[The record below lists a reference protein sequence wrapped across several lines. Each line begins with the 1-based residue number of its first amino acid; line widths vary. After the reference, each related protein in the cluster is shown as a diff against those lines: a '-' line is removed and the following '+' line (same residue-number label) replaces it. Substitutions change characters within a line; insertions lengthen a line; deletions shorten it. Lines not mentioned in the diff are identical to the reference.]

1 MSNQALT
8 WAFGLSLGSAAQKAV
23 LLYLADA
30 AHDDGTC
37 AWPSVIKIRVATELS
52 ERAVRSALKA
62 LQERGLIVLGDQ
74 RHAALGCNGTTVP
87 LNRRSKVWDLRLNM
101 PVERFDHVERAADVE
116 ERLREEERRKRR
128 AERTQKKARQA
139 DAADARPETADE
151 NVGCTT
157 CTPENGSENALGCT
171 SCTSWGAGGAP
182 KPKYITL
189 NPSVS
194 YGDISP
200 RGGESGPGNEEDGN
214 ETGDAPAEA
223 TAAGG
228 DASGLVAEAR
238 ELAGTLAERQARA
251 GMIVS
256 KPSKRDEKALLTLLD
271 AHGVEMVAS
280 VLDWA
285 LREPFW
291 RPKLTSG
298 RAFARHFAQ
307 IHNQRLAD
315 ALPTPAAGR
324 ALEARTADTARRGRE
339 RLASRLV
346 ASALRRNGADGL
358 EPGDVF
364 SRLLAD
370 MEAGAE
376 GTDTLADG
384 AVDWARRK
392 REKALADDRD
402 LAAFRNA
409 HGGSAFAGNWGRA
422 S

>member
-62 LQERGLIVLGDQ
+62 LQERGLIELGDQ
-74 RHAALGCNGTTVP
+74 RHAALGRNGTTVP

-157 CTPENGSENALGCT
+157 CTPENGAENALGCT
-171 SCTSWGAGGAP
+171 TCTSWGAGGAP
-182 KPKYITL
+182 KPKYKTL

-200 RGGESGPGNEEDGN
+200 RGGESDPGTDGN
-214 ETGDAPAEA
+214 GTEA
-223 TAAGG
+223 TADEATAIAGG
-228 DASGLVAEAR
+228 DASRLVTEAR
-238 ELAGTLAERQARA
+238 ELAATLVERQAQA

-256 KPSKRDEKALLTLLD
+256 KPSKRDEKALLALLD
-271 AHGVEMVAS
+271 AHGGETVVS

-285 LREPFW
+285 LRDPFW

-315 ALPTPAAGR
+315 DLPAQTAGR
-324 ALEARTADTARRGRE
+324 ATEARAADTARRGRE
-339 RLASRLV
+339 RLAARLV
-346 ASALRRNGADGL
+346 ASALRRDGADGL

-370 MEAGAE
+370 LEAGAE
-376 GTDTLADG
+376 GTDALADA
-384 AVDWARRK
+384 AVEWARRK
-392 REKALADDRD
+392 RAKALSDDRD
-402 LAAFRNA
+402 LAEFRKA

>member
-37 AWPSVIKIRVATELS
+37 AWPSVIKIRVAAELS

-62 LQERGLIVLGDQ
+62 LQERGLIELGDQ
-74 RHAALGCNGTTVP
+74 RHAALGRNGTTVP

-151 NVGCTT
+151 NVGCAT
-157 CTPENGSENALGCT
+157 CTPENGAENALGCT
-171 SCTSWGAGGAP
+171 TCTSWGAGGTP
-182 KPKYITL
+182 KPKYKTL

-200 RGGESGPGNEEDGN
+200 RGGESDPGTDGN
-214 ETGDAPAEA
+214 GTEA
-223 TAAGG
+223 TADEATAIAGG
-228 DASGLVAEAR
+228 DASRLVTEAR
-238 ELAGTLAERQARA
+238 ELAATLVERQAQA

-256 KPSKRDEKALLTLLD
+256 KPSKRDEKGLLALLD
-271 AHGVEMVAS
+271 AHGGETVVS

-285 LREPFW
+285 LRDPFW

-315 ALPTPAAGR
+315 DLPAQTAGR
-324 ALEARTADTARRGRE
+324 ATEARAADTARRGRE
-339 RLASRLV
+339 RLAARLV
-346 ASALRRNGADGL
+346 ASALRRDGADGL

-370 MEAGAE
+370 LEAGAE
-376 GTDTLADG
+376 GTDALADA
-384 AVDWARRK
+384 AVEWARRK
-392 REKALADDRD
+392 HAKALSAART
-402 LAAFRNA
+402 LAEFRKA

>member
-8 WAFGLSLGSAAQKAV
+8 WAFGLSLGSSAQKAV

-52 ERAVRSALKA
+52 ERAVRSALKS

-74 RHAALGCNGTTVP
+74 RHAALGRNGTTVP

-116 ERLREEERRKRR
+116 ERLREEERRKRH
-128 AERTQKKARQA
+128 AEQARKKARQA
-139 DAADARPETADE
+139 AGPDATEPETADGT
-151 NVGCTT
+151 VGCAT
-157 CTPENGSENALGCT
+157 CTPENGAENALGCT
-171 SCTSWGAGGAP
+171 TCTSWCAVDAP
-182 KPKYITL
+182 KPKCKTL
-189 NPSVS
+189 TPSVS

-200 RGGESGPGNEEDGN
+200 SGESDPAGKEHEPASTQADRNAADG
-214 ETGDAPAEA
+214 EPQQATG
-223 TAAGG
+223 TAHA
-228 DASGLVAEAR
+228 
-238 ELAGTLAERQARA
+238 LAATLAERQASA

-271 AHGVEMVAS
+271 AHGGETVGS

-285 LREPFW
+285 LRDPFW

-315 ALPTPAAGR
+315 AAPSPTIGR
-324 ALEARTADTARRGRE
+324 APEARTADTARRGRE
-339 RLASRLV
+339 RLAARLV
-346 ASALRRNGADGL
+346 ASALRRNGSDGL
-358 EPGDVF
+358 DPGDVF
-364 SRLLAD
+364 ARLLSD
-370 MEAGAE
+370 MESGAE
-376 GTDTLADG
+376 GNDELADA
-384 AVDWARRK
+384 AVEWARGK
-392 REKALADDRD
+392 HEKALADDRE

-409 HGGSAFAGNWGRA
+409 HGGSAFAGNWKRA

>member
-62 LQERGLIVLGDQ
+62 LQERGLIELGDQ
-74 RHAALGCNGTTVP
+74 RHAALGRNGTTVP

-101 PVERFDHVERAADVE
+101 PVERFDHVERASDVE
-116 ERLREEERRKRR
+116 ERLREEERQKRHAEQARK
-128 AERTQKKARQA
+128 KVRQA
-139 DAADARPETADE
+139 AGADDAKPEKADGT
-151 NVGCTT
+151 VGCTT
-157 CTPENGSENALGCT
+157 CTPENGPENALGCRR
-171 SCTSWGAGGAP
+171 CTSWGAGGAP

-200 RGGESGPGNEEDGN
+200 RGGESGPGN

-256 KPSKRDEKALLTLLD
+256 KPSKRDEKALLTLID
-271 AHGVEMVAS
+271 AHGGETVAS

-324 ALEARTADTARRGRE
+324 GPEARTADTARKGRE

>member
-62 LQERGLIVLGDQ
+62 LQARGLIELGDQ
-74 RHAALGCNGTTVP
+74 RHAALGRNGTTVP

-157 CTPENGSENALGCT
+157 CTPENGPKNALGCT
-171 SCTSWGAGGAP
+171 TCTSWGAGGAP
-182 KPKYITL
+182 KPKYKTL

-200 RGGESGPGNEEDGN
+200 RGGESDPGADGN
-214 ETGDAPAEA
+214 GTEA
-223 TAAGG
+223 TAIAGG
-228 DASGLVAEAR
+228 DASRLVTEAR
-238 ELAGTLAERQARA
+238 ELAATLVERQTQA

-271 AHGVEMVAS
+271 AHGEKTVGA

-285 LREPFW
+285 LRDPFW

-315 ALPTPAAGR
+315 DLPAQTAGR
-324 ALEARTADTARRGRE
+324 ATEARAADTARRGRE
-339 RLASRLV
+339 RLASRLA

-376 GTDTLADG
+376 GTDTLADA
-384 AVDWARRK
+384 AVEWARRK

-402 LAAFRNA
+402 LAAFRKA